1 VSVGLLALLDDV
13 AAIAKVAAASLD
25 DIAGQ
30 AARAGVK
37 AAGAV
42 IDDAAVTPRYVHG
55 FSADRE
61 LPIVGKIA
69 LGSVRNKLIILLP
82 AALLLSAFLPWLITP
97 LLMIGGAYLC
107 YEGAEKVFAAL
118 FPHQAHGH
126 EAHVEPAAAATSDAA
141 LLEEEKV
148 SGAIKT
154 DFILSAEIMTI
165 ALAALPAES
174 VLMQAVILA
183 IVGIGI
189 TVLVYG
195 GVALIVK
202 ADDFG
207 LLLAAKG
214 RTDAGRAMGRALV
227 SGMPTFMRVL
237 GIVGTAAM
245 IWVGGGIVIHGLAT
259 FGVTAVEHA
268 AEAVAEAA
276 AHAVPGIAGVIRWVV
291 VAAISGVF
299 GLIVGALLIPVAEH
313 VIVPLFNLF
322 RRKEPPPPSASA

>member
-189 TVLVYG
+189 TALVYG

-214 RTDAGRAMGRALV
+214 RTHAGRAIGRALV
-227 SGMPTFMRVL
+227 TGMPAFMRVL

-276 AHAVPGIAGVIRWVV
+276 AHAVPDIAGVIHWAV

-322 RRKEPPPPSASA
+322 RRKETPPPTASS